1 MADNETREGLKAESS
16 PPVRGRGHRGRR
28 ESSPA
33 DGGDTPSPDP
43 SREREGSDDPER
55 RCIITGER
63 APRDSLIRLAL
74 GPDGTI
80 APDVRAKAP
89 GRGAWIGV
97 DSAALAAAMAK
108 GKLKGALAR
117 AFKGAQVLI
126 PEDLPQ
132 QIERA
137 LERAA
142 LDRLGLEAK
151 AGTLVTGAEKIAE
164 AARRGS
170 VGLLIHA
177 RDAAEDGRR
186 KLDQALR
193 VGLDMEGSDARGL
206 VIPAGRAILSVAL
219 GRENVVHAALIAPA
233 AAARVAQALGRWRVF
248 IGRYEGVEPC
258 DDRSQGASAQHDA
271 SEGSGF

>member
-1 MADNETREGLKAESS
+1 MSS
-16 PPVRGRGHRGRR
+16 PL
-28 ESSPA
+28 
-33 DGGDTPSPDP
+33 DGGATRSPKGKAKGK
-43 SREREGSDDPER
+43 GSHELER
-55 RCIITGER
+55 RCILTGDR
-63 APRDSLIRLAL
+63 APRESLIRLAI
-74 GPDGTI
+74 GPDGTL

-97 DSAALAAAMAK
+97 DRAQLATAIAK

-117 AFKGAQVLI
+117 AFKGAAVLI
-126 PEDLPQ
+126 PDDLPQ

-170 VGLLIHA
+170 VSLLIHA

-186 KLDQALR
+186 KLDQAWR
-193 VGLDMEGSDARGL
+193 VGLDMEGSDSRGL
-206 VIPAGRAILSVAL
+206 VIPASRAILSVAL

-233 AAARVAQALGRWRVF
+233 AAARVAQALGRWRGF
-248 IGRYEGVEPC
+248 IGRNEGVEPC
-258 DDRSQGASAQHDA
+258 DDGSQGASAQHDA

>member
-1 MADNETREGLKAESS
+1 MANNEHRKGLKAKNS
-16 PPVRGRGHRGRR
+16 PARRGGGAAGARDRGRSEGETVPG
-28 ESSPA
+28 A
-33 DGGDTPSPDP
+33 DGAIEADG
-43 SREREGSDDPER
+43 RHDPER

-74 GPDGTI
+74 GPDGTV

-97 DSAALAAAMAK
+97 DQAALVAAMAK
-108 GKLKGALAR
+108 GKLKGGLAR
-117 AFKGAQVLI
+117 AFKGAAVLI
-126 PEDLPQ
+126 PDDLPQ

-164 AARRGS
+164 AARRGT
-170 VGLLIHA
+170 VDLLIHA
-177 RDAAEDGRR
+177 RDAAEDGKR

-206 VIPAGRAILSVAL
+206 VIPASRAILSVAL

-233 AAARVAQALGRWRVF
+233 AAARVAQALGRWRGF
-248 IGRYEGVEPC
+248 IGRNEGVEPC
-258 DDRSQGASAQHDA
+258 DDGSQGDSAQHDA

>member
-1 MADNETREGLKAESS
+1 MANNEQPDGLKATSS
-16 PPVRGRGHRGRR
+16 LPARGKGSRGGRVRQPRDG
-28 ESSPA
+28 EDAPA
-33 DGGDTPSPDP
+33 SEAEKDG
-43 SREREGSDDPER
+43 PER
-55 RCIITGER
+55 RCVITGER
-63 APRDSLIRLAL
+63 VQRDSLIRLAL
-74 GPDGTI
+74 APDGTV

-97 DSAALAAAMAK
+97 DQAALATAIAK
-108 GKLKGALAR
+108 GKLKGALLR
-117 AFKGAQVLI
+117 AFKGAQILI

-142 LDRLGLEAK
+142 LDRMGLEAK

-170 VGLLIHA
+170 VTLLIHA
-177 RDAAEDGRR
+177 RDAAEDGKR

-193 VGLDMEGSDARGL
+193 VGLDMEGTDARGV
-206 VIPAGRAILSVAL
+206 VIPASRAILSVAL

-233 AAARVAQALGRWRVF
+233 AAARVAQALGRWRGF
-248 IGRYEGVEPC
+248 IGRKDGVGPC
-258 DDRSQGASAQHDA
+258 DGESQGQSAQHDA